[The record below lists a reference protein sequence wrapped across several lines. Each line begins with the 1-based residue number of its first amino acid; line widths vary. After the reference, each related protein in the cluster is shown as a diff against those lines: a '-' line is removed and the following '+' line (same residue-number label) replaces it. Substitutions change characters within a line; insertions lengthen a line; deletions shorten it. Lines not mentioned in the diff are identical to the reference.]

1 MSATVVVQF
10 GQGADA
16 TALVKVELDGEI
28 NRDAEGN
35 EQTSFIPGDQPVFLV
50 HHDASLV
57 IGSVTCSSGLIQPLG
72 AVSRDRK
79 QRMEWPELT
88 AQELEYNTNADL
100 AIEWFGNDAGVT
112 LVGRTLTPAGAIP
125 AVCDITMAATF
136 QQFRLIPPPITLAAE
151 EDYPI
156 LIVVTMEAA

>member
-10 GQGADA
+10 GQGADS
-16 TALVKVELDGEI
+16 TALVKVELDGVVNI
-28 NRDAEGN
+28 DAEGN
-35 EQTSFIPGDQPVFLV
+35 EKTSFVPGDQPVFLV

-72 AVSRDRK
+72 LVSRERT
-79 QRMEWPELT
+79 QRIECPDLT
-88 AQELEYNTNADL
+88 AQELEYIPNATP
-100 AIEWFGNDAGVT
+100 AFVWFGNDAGLA
-112 LVGRTLTPAGAIP
+112 LVDRTLTPAGAIP
-125 AVCDITMAATF
+125 AVCDVSLSATF

>member
-10 GQGADA
+10 GQGADR
-16 TALVKVELDGEI
+16 TALVKVELDGLV
-28 NRDAEGN
+28 NLDADRN
-35 EQTSFIPGDQPVFLV
+35 EKTTFVPGDQPVFLV

-72 AVSRDRK
+72 SVSRERT
-79 QRMEWPELT
+79 QRIEWPELT
-88 AQELEYNTNADL
+88 AQNLEYIPNSTPAF
-100 AIEWFGNDAGVT
+100 AWFGNDAGLS
-112 LVGRTLTPAGAIP
+112 LVDRTMTPAGAVP
-125 AVCDITMAATF
+125 AVCDVILSVTF